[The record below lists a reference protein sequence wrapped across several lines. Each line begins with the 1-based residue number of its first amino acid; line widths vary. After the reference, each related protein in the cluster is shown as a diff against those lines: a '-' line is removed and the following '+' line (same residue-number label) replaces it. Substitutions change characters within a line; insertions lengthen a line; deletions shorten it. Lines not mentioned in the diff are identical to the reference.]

1 MIGNA
6 VMMTHL
12 VNQFI
17 EETGWKLKSIK
28 KEVDVCDLLKID
40 EKTNKVIN
48 YGNVND
54 ILNSNEFKIWYNSRG
69 DNNG

>member
-1 MIGNA
+1 MIGND

-12 VNQFI
+12 INQFI
-17 EETGWKLKSIK
+17 EETGWELKSIK

-40 EKTNKVIN
+40 EKTNKIIN

-54 ILNSNEFKIWYNSRG
+54 IFNSNEFKTWYDSRG